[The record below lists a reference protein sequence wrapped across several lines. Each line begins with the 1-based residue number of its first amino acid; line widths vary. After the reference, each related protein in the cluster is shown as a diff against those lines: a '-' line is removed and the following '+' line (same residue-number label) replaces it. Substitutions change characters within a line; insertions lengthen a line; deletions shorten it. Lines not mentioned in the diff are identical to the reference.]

1 MFNEWA
7 RWYTT
12 GGKEGQVPPDAIMS
26 VIEIWE
32 TALSTTDEKEGIRL
46 GRELL
51 KSQAENLWTIGT
63 VGHLFEPVI
72 VGDNLRNFPTEGYTG
87 FDYLTASH
95 YRVEQVYFEG
105 GKWTGE
111 A

>member
-1 MFNEWA
+1 
-7 RWYTT
+7 
-12 GGKEGQVPPDAIMS
+12 
-26 VIEIWE
+26 
-32 TALSTTDEKEGIRL
+32 
-46 GRELL
+46 
-51 KSQAENLWTIGT
+51 LWTIGT

-72 VGDNLRNFPTEGYTG
+72 VGDNLKNFPKEGYTG
-87 FDYLTASH
+87 YDYLTGSH